1 MQTNQHPPSLAG
13 LRARTLAGI
22 TVVALLAVL
31 SVPLA
36 LWAHAHL
43 RRSEPAARERVTSAP
58 AAIRLWFSER
68 PQLAFTRIRL
78 RGADST
84 DIVLGPV
91 AAIAGEPFG
100 VSAPVVGALSSGT
113 YRVAWRTGGA
123 DGHVVA
129 GSFEFVF
136 AAERIASAA
145 RVADTS
151 ARLPS
156 AGHALIR
163 IDPGAERPMRVN
175 AYAAT
180 RWVEFSAMLAVLGA
194 IVFRLVVLHALERRG
209 APPWMQ
215 RDLITAVADAS
226 RRFGE
231 SALILLLI
239 AAVVRV
245 YGEARSLS
253 EPGGPTNV
261 ASLRALLA
269 ESSWGHGWMIGAA
282 GVVIAAIGFAW
293 ARRALVGWGVA
304 SAGAVAIASGA
315 ALTGHAAATHPVALS
330 VLDDLLHVLA
340 VSAWLGTLLVAAI
353 VALPALR
360 RARSREQQGDSIGAP
375 LATLARAFHPVAL
388 TCASVAVLTGLLSAW
403 LRLPGLS
410 SLWGTMYGQAL
421 VLKVALV
428 IVVVAVG
435 AYNWRRM
442 LPALGNDGSATRFRR
457 SALVELTFAGLVL
470 AVTAILVALPTP
482 AVETVAAVQ
491 PVDAHSR

>member
-91 AAIAGEPFG
+91 AAMAGEPFG

-194 IVFRLVVLHALERRG
+194 IVFRLVVLHALERR
-209 APPWMQ
+209 
-215 RDLITAVADAS
+215 AV
-226 RRFGE
+226 
-231 SALILLLI
+231 
-239 AAVVRV
+239 
-245 YGEARSLS
+245 
-253 EPGGPTNV
+253 
-261 ASLRALLA
+261 
-269 ESSWGHGWMIGAA
+269 GHGPGRDPGRPARLVQSRVG
-282 GVVIAAIGFAW
+282 GVG
-293 ARRALVGWGVA
+293 RRA
-304 SAGAVAIASGA
+304 
-315 ALTGHAAATHPVALS
+315 AL
-330 VLDDLLHVLA
+330 
-340 VSAWLGTLLVAAI
+340 
-353 VALPALR
+353 
-360 RARSREQQGDSIGAP
+360 RARSRPRRRGRRGRDRAGRNAGRWRGACLAAAGRGAALSGQIG
-375 LATLARAFHPVAL
+375 
-388 TCASVAVLTGLLSAW
+388 
-403 LRLPGLS
+403 
-410 SLWGTMYGQAL
+410 
-421 VLKVALV
+421 
-428 IVVVAVG
+428 
-435 AYNWRRM
+435 
-442 LPALGNDGSATRFRR
+442 
-457 SALVELTFAGLVL
+457 
-470 AVTAILVALPTP
+470 
-482 AVETVAAVQ
+482 
-491 PVDAHSR
+491 